1 MNRRQWKK
9 ACKKAAI
16 RLEREFPGQYVIE
29 PARGDETVYAPR
41 GYEPPHGERQR
52 GRRFTAPPR
61 GTPIVWEWPGYCES
75 MWDCKTALEVYERCL
90 GVKRTDRDAM
100 LAHEE
105 EELASAAGH

>member
-1 MNRRQWKK
+1 
-9 ACKKAAI
+9 
-16 RLEREFPGQYVIE
+16 
-29 PARGDETVYAPR
+29 
-41 GYEPPHGERQR
+41 
-52 GRRFTAPPR
+52 
-61 GTPIVWEWPGYCES
+61 